1 MALTG
6 RTGKFDFVNEDPCEK
21 LLDCRQQKNSSRSRR
36 MQGCQIFLVPKY
48 PNEENYTKLPQ
59 NVPNGHKIFPMAV
72 K

>member
-1 MALTG
+1 MKTRAKNSSTA
-6 RTGKFDFVNEDPCEK
+6 VNK
-21 LLDCRQQKNSSRSRR
+21 KNSSRSRR